1 MILNFSNLDLFE
13 QCQHKYLLRERRRL
27 QPPRIVTMERGVGG
41 HAGISHFHKTGD
53 VQAAM
58 DVAEREV
65 RSAMEHTMILPE
77 EHITWERAVVSA
89 RAGVKKYA
97 ETYSKLTYTVLRTEV
112 RFLQPIPNTEHHCQI
127 FHDILEK
134 CGRLTHEAGIVTHTG
149 EVFDPTHSSKLCWR
163 PHYAA
168 GITDAVISLNSEIW
182 LQDHKFSGF
191 KAEMFFRF
199 YELDFQGTL
208 YCWGIQQETG
218 ITPKGFVINKI
229 GMPTKRQ
236 MADDVDF
243 ESEPYLRNALDY
255 GRMLAWATDVG
266 NEIESRII
274 ATEAYGFAVASRE
287 FRINPK
293 ACYDYQRE
301 CPYHNVCMQHD
312 SPESLEDFEVA
323 PPRYYDALYYD
334 ILCREGTLT
343 WSDVPQ
349 DIRELLHTE
358 ALKEV
363 NLGGN

>member
-1 MILNFSNLDLFE
+1 
-13 QCQHKYLLRERRRL
+13 
-27 QPPRIVTMERGVGG
+27 MERGVGG
-41 HAGISHFHKTGD
+41 HAGISHFHKVGD

-58 DVAEREV
+58 DVAERDV
-65 RSAMEHTMILPE
+65 RTAMEHSTILPE

-97 ETYSKLTYTVLRTEV
+97 ETYAKLIYTVLRTEV

-127 FHDILEK
+127 FHDILVK
-134 CGRLTHEAGIVTHTG
+134 SGHTCS
-149 EVFDPTHSSKLCWR
+149 TRSSHLCWR
-163 PHYAA
+163 PHYLT
-168 GITDAVISLNSEIW
+168 GITDAVISLNGEVW
-182 LQDHKFSGF
+182 LLDHKFSGF
-191 KAEMFFRF
+191 KSALFFQF
-199 YELDFQGTL
+199 YELDLQGTV

-218 ITPKGFVINKI
+218 IAPKGFVINKV

-236 MADDVDF
+236 LADVVDF

-255 GRMLAWATDVG
+255 SRMLAWATDVG
-266 NEIESRII
+266 NEIEERVVKVG
-274 ATEAYGFAVASRE
+274 EGFDAIYSVIDLRLANRL

-301 CPYHNVCMQHD
+301 CAYHDVCMKHD
-312 SPESLEDFEVA
+312 SAESLEDYGIA

-343 WSDVPQ
+343 WNDLPN

-358 ALKEV
+358 ALKEITE
-363 NLGGN
+363 

>member
-27 QPPRIVTMERGVGG
+27 QPPPIVTMERGIGG

-58 DVAEREV
+58 DVAERDV
-65 RSAMEHTMILPE
+65 RSVMKQTMILPE
-77 EHITWERAVVSA
+77 EHIAWERAVVSV

-97 ETYSKLTYTVLRTEV
+97 EAYSKLAYTVLRTEV

-127 FHDILEK
+127 FHDILENSS
-134 CGRLTHEAGIVTHTG
+134 CWRGHTCKAQS
-149 EVFDPTHSSKLCWR
+149 PRLCWR
-163 PHYAA
+163 PHYLT
-168 GITDAVISLNSEIW
+168 GITDAVISLNGEVW
-182 LQDHKFSGF
+182 LLDHKFSGF
-191 KAEMFFRF
+191 KSELFFRF
-199 YELDFQGTL
+199 YELDLQGTV

-218 ITPKGFVINKI
+218 IAPKGFVINKV

-236 MADDVDF
+236 TADDVDF

-255 GRMLAWATDVG
+255 SRMLAWATDVG
-266 NEIESRII
+266 NEIEERIVKI
-274 ATEAYGFAVASRE
+274 ETGFSGVAERL

-301 CPYHNVCMQHD
+301 CPYHSVCMQHD
-312 SPESLEDFEVA
+312 SLESLEDFEVA

-343 WSDVPQ
+343 WKDLPE

-363 NLGGN
+363 SSVSTT